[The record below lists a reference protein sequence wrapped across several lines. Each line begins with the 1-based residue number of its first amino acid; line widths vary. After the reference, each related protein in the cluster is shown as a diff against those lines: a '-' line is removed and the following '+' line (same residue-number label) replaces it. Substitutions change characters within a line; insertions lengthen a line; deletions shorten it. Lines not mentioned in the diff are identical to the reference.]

1 MIMIFQSFLFL
12 LLPLLAVALPA
23 STNYD
28 LGNINHIL
36 TKSPS
41 KYHFNLAIKQ
51 DVSPALAAID
61 MSFLDTEAARIMVVI
76 RRISTMKNSVYFR
89 RNLKSQKRRYL
100 KIGPSF
106 INDYFPDSPVNAKEE
121 EGNNE
126 AGIFLLGRIKE
137 RAKVE
142 GFDVRHVVFFF
153 NGVGSETNYLE
164 IYVE

>member
-1 MIMIFQSFLFL
+1 MIFNLFL

-41 KYHFNLAIKQ
+41 KYPFNTVATKE
-51 DVSPALAAID
+51 DVSPALAAREI
-61 MSFLDTEAARIMVVI
+61 SFLELEAARIMVVI
-76 RRISTMKNSVYFR
+76 RRISTMRKSVYFR
-89 RNLKSQKRRYL
+89 RNLKRRYL
-100 KIGPSF
+100 KIGPSL
-106 INDYFPDSPVNAKEE
+106 INEHFPDAPVNAKEE

-126 AGIFLLGRIKE
+126 AGRFLLRRIE
-137 RAKVE
+137 DRAKDE
-142 GFDVRHVVFFF
+142 GFDVRHVVFVF